1 MIRRP
6 PRSTRTDTLFPYTTL
21 FRSAFGAEVE
31 DIIGGLDDVEIM
43 LDDDHAVA
51 LLDERLEH
59 FEQLADILE
68 MEPGGR
74 LVEDVE
80 RLPGRTPRQFL
91 GELDALCL
99 AARQRRRLLPDLDIA
114 KAHADDTPHL
124 PPDPRPRLQEL

>member
-1 MIRRP
+1 MKRRQ

-21 FRSAFGAEVE
+21 FRA
-31 DIIGGLDDVEIM
+31 
-43 LDDDHAVA
+43 
-51 LLDERLEH
+51 
-59 FEQLADILE
+59 
-68 MEPGGR
+68 

-114 KAHADDTPHL
+114 KAHADEHRHL
-124 PPDPRPRLQEL
+124 LADRRHRLEEFRRIDRKSTRLNSSH

>member
-1 MIRRP
+1 
-6 PRSTRTDTLFPYTTL
+6 
-21 FRSAFGAEVE
+21 
-31 DIIGGLDDVEIM
+31 M

-99 AARQRRRLLPDLDIA
+99 AARQRRRMLPDLDIA
-114 KAHADDTPHL
+114 KAKDRTSVVLGKSVAVRVDL
-124 PPDPRPRLQEL
+124 GGPRLIKQKN